1 LPVKIFR
8 ADIFRNEERG
18 MLDLEDQINKF
29 EKQLEGRGMQ
39 IKSVTMSAAMDTDEY
54 YLYSVVLY
62 NQMTNEEKL

>member
-1 LPVKIFR
+1 
-8 ADIFRNEERG
+8 

-39 IKSVTMSAAMDTDEY
+39 IKSVTMSAAMDIDEY